1 MKIKQFWPMHLVEKI
16 TLMSMVTSDVAQ
28 MAYFHEFS
36 SKYFFT
42 CFWFFF
48 WLPFFWGWP
57 WQNGISHMSLD
68 ALTQLI
74 ASTEST
80 ELAEEQNQPTVMI
93 WPLRGGAL
101 ANESTWSTRIN
112 RINRTTESTELA
124 KQQNQPTVKI
134 WPLRGGSCQRI
145 NPNQPN

>member
-1 MKIKQFWPMHLVEKI
+1 
-16 TLMSMVTSDVAQ
+16 
-28 MAYFHEFS
+28 
-36 SKYFFT
+36 
-42 CFWFFF
+42 
-48 WLPFFWGWP
+48 
-57 WQNGISHMSLD
+57 MSLD

-93 WPLRGGAL
+93 WPLRGAL

-134 WPLRGGSCQRI
+134 WPLRGGLLPTIQPESTELIGQ
-145 NPNQPN
+145 PNQTKWATS